1 MVTVPDCEGVAL
13 TTLRTRLVDL
23 GITPEEDTETSDE
36 IDEGDVIR
44 CEPASG
50 QEIPEGSTL
59 LVFVSSGQEEVQVPS
74 LRGQTQSQAE
84 ATLREFDL
92 TVGEVSFEP
101 DPEVPDGSVIRS
113 DPPSGNTAA
122 AGSQVDLV
130 ISSGPTPSPTP
141 SPTPVPTPVPDA
153 GADAGA
159 HAGPDANAAA
169 DSHTGAL
176 ARGTAGARMTAI
188 PFPRLG
194 GTFNPP

>member
-113 DPPSGNTAA
+113 DPPSGNTVA
-122 AGSQVDLV
+122 AGSQVEPRHQQRPDAVADALAHA
-130 ISSGPTPSPTP
+130 G
-141 SPTPVPTPVPDA
+141 PDA
-153 GADAGA
+153 GADAGPDAGA